1 MNTSE
6 KLATSEKRIT
16 ELEQENKRLHDTV
29 AYLTKQ
35 LFGKRSEKTSSLSK
49 EQVSLFDEL
58 PPVFDEAEMEAVV
71 DDMLEDPVAKPA
83 VEAFK
88 AGNEKVIG
96 FLIGQVMQKSGGR
109 ANPSKVQEIIRRK
122 IFASDDA
129 K

>member
-1 MNTSE
+1 LSQNG
-6 KLATSEKRIT
+6 
-16 ELEQENKRLHDTV
+16 ELSSTNAKAIFRELV
-29 AYLTKQ
+29 
-35 LFGKRSEKTSSLSK
+35 SEKTIPDVAK
-49 EQVSLFDEL
+49 YATEKGYIQVN
-58 PPVFDEAEMEAVV
+58 DEAEMEAVV